1 MTTVCVYF
9 VASPLQLLAAK
20 QIAQT
25 IEAGARQVL
34 IWYQPGIEPQVR
46 AADWD
51 ASSYLP
57 WPRRHPLPG
66 LMGRHRRL
74 LANIDLVA
82 ALVGPCDTL
91 LLHSAVFDTE
101 AINYFLRAL
110 PRFSGAHTMH
120 ARILPDGVVSIR
132 RYPLSPIK
140 RVAQGM
146 RKLRQLISPTLNY
159 WMFSGDRIGSD
170 APFCDRIYVLAG
182 LPHEYDPAKVVVLA
196 PLASPTQGSAQLSEG
211 TTSRRALVIGQT
223 LVSAGLMTTA
233 DRDAVALQI
242 EQWLA
247 SCDIDQIDYK
257 AHPKDRQLELCRPGY
272 RVLDL
277 QEPIEV
283 WLGHTPYHVV
293 VGVRSTVLLLA
304 RQLCAPETQ
313 VVAFG
318 WDRTR
323 FKSAQERSDMR
334 AAFDNAGVIQR

>member
-1 MTTVCVYF
+1 MTTTCVYF

-20 QIAQT
+20 QIART

-34 IWYQPGIEPQVR
+34 IWYQPGIQSQVH
-46 AADWD
+46 ADEWD

-74 LANIDLVA
+74 LANIELVA
-82 ALVGPCDTL
+82 ALIGPCDTL

-110 PRFSGAHTMH
+110 PRLCGASTMH
-120 ARILPDGVVSIR
+120 ARILPDGVVSLR

-140 RVAQGM
+140 RIAQGM
-146 RKLRQLISPTLNY
+146 RKLRQVLSPTLNY
-159 WMFSGDRIGSD
+159 WIFSGDRIGSD

-182 LPHEYDPAKVVVLA
+182 LPHKYDVAKVVVLA
-196 PLASPTQGSAQLSEG
+196 PLAERSAQLSAG
-211 TTSRRALVIGQT
+211 MAPRQALVVGQT
-223 LVSAGLMTTA
+223 LVSAGLMNTA
-233 DRDAVALQI
+233 DRDAVAIQI

-247 SCDIDQIDYK
+247 SCDIEQIDYK
-257 AHPKDRQLELCRPGY
+257 RHPKDSQLELCRPDY

-277 QEPIEV
+277 QEPLEV
-283 WLGHTPYHVV
+283 WLSHTPYCIV
-293 VGVRSTVLLLA
+293 VGVRSSVLLLA
-304 RQLCAPETQ
+304 RQLCARETQ

-318 WDRTR
+318 WDRTQ
-323 FKSAQERSDMR
+323 FKSAQEHIDMR
-334 AAFDNAGVIQR
+334 AAFDNAGVAQR